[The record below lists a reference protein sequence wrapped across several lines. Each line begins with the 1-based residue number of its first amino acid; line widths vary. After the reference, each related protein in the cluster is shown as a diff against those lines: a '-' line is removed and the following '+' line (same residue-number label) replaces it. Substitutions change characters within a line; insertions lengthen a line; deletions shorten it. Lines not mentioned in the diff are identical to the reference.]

1 MRAKFFEGDDR
12 LWETA
17 GDSFLQAGLR
27 LIRSLNLV
35 NTANISTHNSVIV
48 SVLVR
53 GTWNWEMVQR
63 CDSLRLSVNGSLWI
77 FK

>member
-1 MRAKFFEGDDR
+1 VVRAKFFEGDDR

-35 NTANISTHNSVIV
+35 NTANISTRNSVIV
-48 SVLVR
+48 SVLVQEP
-53 GTWNWEMVQR
+53 GIGKWYS
-63 CDSLRLSVNGSLWI
+63 DAI
-77 FK
+77 A